1 MYLLPFAALAM
12 ASCSSSED
20 VAQNV
25 QTPSQELKFFTA
37 VQGNTRGV
45 VETTASLSKFNVIL
59 NGKFATAADADPTSL
74 VVATNSAEATKNGS
88 SWTLDQ
94 NYFWGDET
102 TVGKFTAYA
111 NAGTITAASGMLA
124 DVTVAA
130 DVDDQK
136 DLLVAYNEGNKTA
149 FAAGVPLHFRHAMSQ
164 IVVKASYADETDVQT
179 YPLTDFPSMSVKVKA
194 IKFFNLKDKGT
205 LTLPT
210 ASTASG
216 QDYTPAWSAHSGSA
230 AFEVIYDTPITLG
243 STATAID
250 LSENANPLLLLPQ
263 TTVAADDLKATS
275 ITGAYMAVLVNIDY
289 VTPQNHVK
297 NYYPKRQGAAP
308 AENEDEATEENYAWV
323 AVPVSIEWNGGSKYT
338 YTLNFSNIALG
349 AVAPDTDSALIPDGK
364 TVGDKLPSA
373 LLTKVNFLVTVE
385 DEWTEYN
392 ATPAF

>member
-1 MYLLPFAALAM
+1 MKKLMYLLPFAALAM

-37 VQGNTRGV
+37 VQGNTRGAI
-45 VETTASLSKFNVIL
+45 ETTASLSNFNVIL
-59 NGKFATAADADPTSL
+59 NGKFSTTADATGAASL
-74 VVATNSAEATKNGS
+74 NVATYSTTATKNGS
-88 SWTLDQ
+88 SWNLAQ

-111 NAGTITAASGMLA
+111 NADVTAASGMLA

-149 FAAGVPLHFRHAMSQ
+149 FAAGVPLNFRHAMSQ
-164 IVVKASYADETDVQT
+164 IVVKASYADESDVET
-179 YPLTDFPSMSVKVKA
+179 YPLASYPTRIVKVKG
-194 IKFFNLKDKGT
+194 IKFFNLKNKGT

-230 AFEVIYDTPITLG
+230 AFEVNYDTPITLG

-250 LSENANPLLLLPQ
+250 LSEDANPLLLLPQ
-263 TTVAADDLKATS
+263 TTPATDNLAPAS
-275 ITGAYMAVLVNIDY
+275 PATVTGAYMAVLVDINTAA
-289 VTPQNHVK
+289 VGETPESD
-297 NYYPKRQGAAP
+297 YYPKAGAS
-308 AENEDEATEENYAWV
+308 EEYAWV

>member
-1 MYLLPFAALAM
+1 MFLLPVAALAM

-45 VETTASLSKFNVIL
+45 VETTASLSQFNVIL
-59 NGKFATAADADPTSL
+59 NGKFATAADANPTSL
-74 VVATNSAEATKNGS
+74 TVGTYPTTATKSGS
-88 SWTLDQ
+88 SWNLAQ

-164 IVVKASYADETDVQT
+164 IVVKASYADETDVTT
-179 YPLTDFPSMSVKVKA
+179 YPLTDFPSMSVKVKG
-194 IKFFNLKDKGT
+194 IKFFNLKNQGT

-230 AFEVIYDTPITLG
+230 AFEVNYDTPITLG

-250 LSENANPLLLLPQ
+250 LSEDANPLLLLPQ

-275 ITGAYMAVLVNIDY
+275 ITGAYMAVLVDINKASDGSD
-289 VTPQNHVK
+289 
-297 NYYPKRQGAAP
+297 YYPKTSDA
-308 AENEDEATEENYAWV
+308 YAWV

-349 AVAPDTDSALIPDGK
+349 AVAPDTDSALIPEGK